1 METIRPRRILRGR
14 MVWIGFYNEL
24 DLATPLQ
31 GKPLIFRFLFYI
43 YYIYTNIVVCCVQ
56 SIKIECLHGKKNIVA
71 VKVEA
76 VKTCCP
82 IWAFYE
88 NVKAAVENIKDK
100 KTNKVIEPP
109 IQVRLSMY
117 SFGFVIFCLFL
128 YIYIFFL
135 LRRYLYTYMS
145 LYIYIYFC
153 YNIGM

>member
-43 YYIYTNIVVCCVQ
+43 YYIYTNIVVFCVQ

-128 YIYIFFL
+128 YIYFFYCEDTYTHIC
-135 LRRYLYTYMS
+135 RYIS
-145 LYIYIYFC
+145 IYIFA
-153 YNIGM
+153 II